1 MGKRQLFVRFGG
13 CHLTCQWC
21 DQPEALT
28 AQKIARV
35 ETEPGKHHFEQV
47 NNPVS
52 TEQILIYLEK
62 IRGPGKLTMSVSIT
76 GGEPLLQVNFHK
88 ELFPALKKDGYEIYL
103 ETAGV
108 FPDRLEEVIEHIDIS
123 ALDIKLPSSTGME
136 PRWEE
141 HEKTLQ
147 VASLKETFVKVVCTH
162 DTKPVE
168 VLKAAEIVANV
179 GSKIPLVLQ
188 PVTPFGPV
196 KRRPTP
202 DQMLSF
208 QAVASRYLSDVRV
221 IPQMHKIMGAL

>member
-47 NNPVS
+47 SNPVS
-52 TEQILIYLEK
+52 AEQILAHLEK
-62 IRGPGKLTMSVSIT
+62 LRGPGKLTMSVSIT

-88 ELFPALKKDGYEIYL
+88 ELFPALKKEGYEIYL

-108 FPDRLEEVIEHIDIS
+108 FPDRLEELIEYVDIS
-123 ALDIKLPSSTGME
+123 ALDIKLPSSTGMD
-136 PRWEE
+136 PLWEE
-141 HEKTLQ
+141 HEKTLN
-147 VASLKETFVKVVCTH
+147 VAYLKEVFVKVVCTH
-162 DTKPVE
+162 DTTSAE
-168 VLKAAEIVANV
+168 VLKGAEIVAKV
-179 GSKIPLVLQ
+179 DSKIPFVLQ

-202 DQMLSF
+202 DQMLAF
-208 QAVASRYLSDVRV
+208 QAAASRHLLDVRV